1 MNLDRMVMICYGIGN
16 CCFICYAFGLLQYS
30 KSVCSK
36 IGTLIVYII
45 ISCILMTQNGIRSG
59 KGCQM

>member
-1 MNLDRMVMICYGIGN
+1 MIFYGIGN